1 MSDELII
8 DTLKGNSSLSC
19 LHVHST

>member
-8 DTLKGNSSLSC
+8 DALKGNSSLSC